1 MDALYVAS
9 ATSWGGRSGR
19 AASSDGALDV
29 AIAVPK
35 ELGGDGEGTNPE
47 QLMAAGY
54 ACCFLNAL
62 ILVAA
67 KREIDPARRTVTAD
81 VGLVTISGGLGSPWS
96 CTSASRDRARD
107 GREAGGAGAPR
118 LPVLQRDARQRRPGA
133 DDRGA
138 GRRPGLS
145 RSSDGSVV

>member
-1 MDALYVAS
+1 MRAMDALYVAS

-29 AIAVPK
+29 PIAVPK

-47 QLMAAGY
+47 QLLAAGY

-67 KREIDPARRTVTAD
+67 KRELDPSQATVTAD
-81 VGLVTISGGLGSPWS
+81 VGLVTISGGLGLNVELRIRFPGVEREM
-96 CTSASRDRARD
+96 AEKLVDRAHRVCPFSNATR
-107 GREAGGAGAPR
+107 GNVELALTIEEPAAAP
-118 LPVLQRDARQRRPGA
+118 A
-133 DDRGA
+133 
-138 GRRPGLS
+138 
-145 RSSDGSVV
+145 